1 MRLSVS
7 QKVTEAVI
15 FNVFT
20 LLVWSPVLLATGMSV
35 SALPRDRIVN
45 LVLSTAAVF
54 CQEKLQ
60 RKRTPLP
67 NRTLREQVLRPI
79 LGSGELF
86 LLQALFYYPAV
97 LLLDFSGP
105 DIVVGLANL
114 FAGSIGLWVWQEKF
128 RWIALVW
135 ERGKTQVVP
144 RIRGVHRFLS
154 KVARRG

>member
-7 QKVTEAVI
+7 QKMTEAVI

-20 LLVWSPVLLATGMSV
+20 LLAWSPVMLATGMSIA
-35 SALPRDRIVN
+35 ALPLDRATN
-45 LVLSTAAVF
+45 LLLSTVAVF
-54 CQEKLQ
+54 LQETIG

-67 NRTLREQVLRPI
+67 NRTWKDQFLRPI

-86 LLQALFYYPAV
+86 LLQAMVYLPVMMSFDTAQV
-97 LLLDFSGP
+97 
-105 DIVVGLANL
+105 DIVIGLVNLLAGSVGLW
-114 FAGSIGLWVWQEKF
+114 IWQEKF

-135 ERGKTQVVP
+135 QRGRNQVVP
-144 RIRGVHRFLS
+144 RITGVHRFLS